1 MITLHHIDS
10 SSGGVDFI
18 KELFKEYVD
27 ELDEDLQFQQLDDE
41 MEDPLKKYG
50 PPGGSLIL
58 AYKDNEVAG
67 CVALQPLEEEGV
79 CEMKRLYVKPEFRE
93 HGIGDQLIIAIL
105 KDAVD
110 LGYSKMV
117 LDTLERLKPAIRLY
131 EKHGFIN
138 TSAYYENPL
147 PTVVYMQKDLLD

>member
-1 MITLHHIDS
+1 MISLHHIDS

-50 PPGGSLIL
+50 PPAGSLIL

-79 CEMKRLYVKPEFRE
+79 CEMKRLYVKPAFRE
-93 HGIGDQLIIAIL
+93 HGIGDQLILAIL

-110 LGYSKMV
+110 LGYNKMV

-131 EKHGFIN
+131 EKHGFVN

-147 PTVVYMQKDLLD
+147 PAVVYMQKDLLD